1 MNKSPTQG
9 RTTVEFQ
16 DSWIE
21 KILEAPGVMGEVE
34 GSHILRTGNRKGF
47 RFLTSCLGSWR
58 DARNSEEKKE
68 KKKASNSDQAK

>member
-1 MNKSPTQG
+1 M
-9 RTTVEFQ
+9 EFQ

-47 RFLTSCLGSWR
+47 RFLSSCLGSWR
-58 DARNSEEKKE
+58 DARNSEQKKE